1 VPPSAVAIAL
11 PDSDFAAVRD
21 ELASSG
27 FEPICVDTADD
38 LERVLAERD
47 DIRAAIL
54 DCEGDLDRTLEMYA
68 MLHEGGR
75 HIPAL
80 MLMPAQTLGRMVLG
94 GRNEIADEYFSRPFT
109 PDSVRWRIEALLIRV
124 ENLPADLA
132 LDAETG
138 GPPGIVDAGEDFE
151 EEFEI
156 EPGGW
161 AEPPATTAAA
171 DAPGSAAPA
180 ELQAAVQAAPA
191 VEAAP
196 EAESGQPAAEP
207 LRESAEP
214 AAETVVP
221 ALEPEAVIV
230 GTRPVHGVDGAP
242 LGRAIIVFNPKGG
255 VGKTTVSI
263 NLGAMLQLRKHR
275 RVLLIDCDTVTG
287 HIATSLGLGRIRT
300 LSEAWLA
307 NDKTGQS
314 ESIEQIAAHHSS
326 GVDVLVLSS
335 TPFHTEVLV
344 PLRVAEAV
352 AAARASYD
360 FVILDL
366 HPDFGPLNL
375 ALFDLAD
382 RMIVPVT
389 PDVPCILAAVQ
400 FREVAT
406 ALEMRERLLMVI
418 NRANSG
424 VAASRVERSV
434 AVPTLARL
442 RSAGML
448 FNLASGEGKSAVERT
463 PNAKVVGDIEKLTD
477 ALLVAVGDVDASKV
491 HRGFVQGF
499 LARLTAG

>member
-11 PDSDFAAVRD
+11 PDSDFAAVRN

-27 FEPICVDTADD
+27 FDPICVDTADD
-38 LERVLAERD
+38 LERVLGERD
-47 DIRAAIL
+47 DISAAIL

-68 MLHEGGR
+68 LLHEDGR

-80 MLMPAQTLGRMVLG
+80 MLMPAQTLGRMSLG
-94 GRNEIADEYFSRPFT
+94 GKNEIADEYFSRPFT
-109 PDSVRWRIEALLIRV
+109 PESVRWRIEALLIRIA
-124 ENLPADLA
+124 NLAPGSVVAEPVGAPDDFGAEEDL
-132 LDAETG
+132 
-138 GPPGIVDAGEDFE
+138 E
-151 EEFEI
+151 EEFEVDPVTEASAPAANRI
-156 EPGGW
+156 EPV
-161 AEPPATTAAA
+161 
-171 DAPGSAAPA
+171 AAPA
-180 ELQAAVQAAPA
+180 EPDWAEPAAPA
-191 VEAAP
+191 QFVAEPAAP
-196 EAESGQPAAEP
+196 PMATPEPVAAPAAEP
-207 LRESAEP
+207 EPIAQP
-214 AAETVVP
+214 AA
-221 ALEPEAVIV
+221 AAIA
-230 GTRPVHGVDGAP
+230 GTRPVRAVDAPP

-275 RVLLIDCDTVTG
+275 RVLLVDCDTVTG
-287 HIATSLGLGRIRT
+287 HIATSLGLGRVKT

-307 NDKTGQS
+307 DDQTAETAS
-314 ESIEQIAAHHSS
+314 LEQIAAHHSS
-326 GVDVLVLSS
+326 GVDVAVLSS

-400 FREVAT
+400 FREVAS

-448 FNLASGEGKSAVERT
+448 FNLAAGEGRSAVERT
-463 PNAKVVGDIEKLTD
+463 PNAKVVGDLEKLAD
-477 ALLVAVGDVDASKV
+477 GLLVALGDVDPNKV